1 LILADFSTGLR
12 WNGTAGKNPGCYCPG
27 HATSAAAP
35 SLQQR
40 EHPSEPLMARLPRY
54 TAQGLVQHIVQRGNN
69 RVATFATSVDYQ
81 FFRECLQTA
90 CAKHGCQIHAYAFM
104 TNHVHLLMTPSSEDG
119 IGKVM
124 QSVGRR
130 YVQYFNRTYR
140 RTGTLWEGRY
150 RATLIDS
157 EQYLL
162 ACYRYVELNPVR
174 AGLVARPEDYPWS
187 SYRANALG
195 ATDALVTPHE
205 RYGALGAEAVTRQA
219 AYRALFEN
227 ALNESTLRSIRETTN
242 KAWALG
248 DVRFR
253 EGIERLLHR
262 RTEPLPRGGNRR
274 RQGKINGIDQ
284 WGQTPLIPG
293 P

>member
-1 LILADFSTGLR
+1 VNLADFNTGPQ
-12 WNGTAGKNPGCYCPG
+12 WNGTAGNDTACYCLG
-27 HATSAAAP
+27 HVAFGAA
-35 SLQQR
+35 SDNQKR
-40 EHPSEPLMARLPRY
+40 GHPSEPLMARLPRY
-54 TAQGLVQHIVQRGNN
+54 NVRGLVQHVIQRGNN

-90 CAKHGCQIHAYAFM
+90 CAKYGCQIHAYVFM
-104 TNHVHLLMTPSSEDG
+104 TNHVHLLMTPSSDVG

-130 YVQYFNRTYR
+130 YVQNFNRAYR

-157 EQYLL
+157 ERYLL

-174 AGLVARPEDYPWS
+174 AGLVPRPEAYPWS
-187 SYRANALG
+187 SHRANALG
-195 ATDALVTPHE
+195 ATDALVTRHE
-205 RYGALGAEAVTRQA
+205 RYNALGADAVTRLA

-227 ALNESTLRSIRETTN
+227 DLDEATLLEIREMTN

-248 DVRFR
+248 NDRFR
-253 EGIERLLHR
+253 EGIQQLLHR
-262 RTEPLPRGGNRR
+262 RTEPLPRGGSRR
-274 RQGKINGIDQ
+274 RQDKETDSNANRV
-284 WGQTPLIPG
+284 
-293 P
+293 